1 MRWLLQELVD
11 AATDVGETA
20 GAVLDDFAQTAQE
33 QSTGLMEVMT
43 DAATSLASTATEAA
57 SGLASELGSTMASTV
72 VAENAAAGHAIDSAT
87 AMPLLAEARGGAAG
101 AGGMVSMGAEDGFVE
116 PQPLHQT
123 LEVSHSMWHGH
134 GRMVSVLVFAHL
146 AAFLYW
152 CASDTGCMASIAC
165 VRDVWGCRCA

>member
-1 MRWLLQELVD
+1 MRWLLQELAD

-20 GAVLDDFAQTAQE
+20 GAVMDDFVQSAQE
-33 QSTGLMEVMT
+33 HSTGLMEVVS

-87 AMPLLAEARGGAAG
+87 AMPLLAEGRSGAAG

-116 PQPLHQT
+116 PQPAHHALDGGLHG
-123 LEVSHSMWHGH
+123 SMWHGH
-134 GRMVSVLVFAHL
+134 GRMVSILVFAHL

-152 CASDTGCMASIAC
+152 CASDYVVGAC
-165 VRDVWGCRCA
+165 TAKNTLCA

>member
-1 MRWLLQELVD
+1 MRWLLQELAD

-20 GAVLDDFAQTAQE
+20 GAVMDDFVQSAQE
-33 QSTGLMEVMT
+33 HSTGLMEVMS

-72 VAENAAAGHAIDSAT
+72 VAENAAGGHAIDSAT

-116 PQPLHQT
+116 PQPLHHA
-123 LEVSHSMWHGH
+123 LDGGPHGSMWHGH

-152 CASDTGCMASIAC
+152 CAP
-165 VRDVWGCRCA
+165 VYRCTA